1 MSLAVPQDVAS
12 RLGRELTPEETTQV
26 ATLLADAELLI
37 RARIKNLDDLIST
50 GALDRALVIMVEANS
65 VMRVVR
71 NPEGFKS
78 EVDGNYS
85 YEFASSVASGHLEI
99 LDYEWSLLGVTDR
112 IFFIHPRL
120 PRPTLKAPPEFWWD
134 LT

>member
-1 MSLAVPQDVAS
+1 MAAPPDVAS

-37 RARIKNLDDLIST
+37 RARIKNLDELITS
-50 GALDRALVIMVEANS
+50 GAVDRAIVVMVEANA
-65 VMRVVR
+65 VMRVIR

-85 YEFASSVASGHLEI
+85 YEFAASVASGRLEI
-99 LDYEWSLLGVTDR
+99 LDYEWSLLGVSER

-120 PRPTLKAPPEFWWD
+120 PRRQMQAPPNFWVD

>member
-1 MSLAVPQDVAS
+1 MSLAAPQDVAS

-37 RARIKNLDDLIST
+37 RARIKNLDELITT
-50 GALDRALVIMVEANS
+50 GQLLSEVVVMVEANS
-65 VMRVVR
+65 VMRVIR

-85 YEFASSVASGHLEI
+85 YEFASSVASGRLEI
-99 LDYEWSLLGVTDR
+99 LDLEWSLLGVADR

-120 PRPTLKAPPEFWWD
+120 PRRTAKPAPEFWWD